1 MRAGMNKELLAEAI
15 IGKDAEE
22 FFASELG
29 QVVIG
34 RADQE
39 YSEALEGLRTVDPE
53 DAKSIRELQNK
64 AWRAESFKGWLA
76 ELIISGKQAI
86 QTLDAQE

>member
-34 RADQE
+34 RAEQE
-39 YSEALEGLRTVDPE
+39 YTEALEGLRTVDP
-53 DAKSIRELQNK
+53 DDVKSIRDLQNK

-76 ELIISGKQAI
+76 EIIISGKQAL